1 MQLSDGG
8 INFNE
13 IEKKI
18 LRKTFEWPKIVEN
31 SSNKLEPHR
40 ITFYLYE
47 LYQLYL
53 IFFLSKGNEE
63 EKYRIIIN
71 GKLNRSASLLIL
83 QLLSSVI
90 RNGMQIL
97 GVSLPEKM

>member
-1 MQLSDGG
+1 MVLLISMKLK
-8 INFNE
+8 
-13 IEKKI
+13 KKI
-18 LRKTFEWPKIVEN
+18 LRKSFEWPKIVEN
-31 SSNKLEPHR
+31 SSNKLEPHK

-47 LYQLYL
+47 LSTL
-53 IFFLSKGNEE
+53 FHSFWSKGNEE